1 MTAVGDILGG
11 KYQLLRLLGEGGMG
25 QVFEALNQNTDRRVA
40 IKTLHPQWVTD
51 PSVVQRFL
59 REARAATKI
68 SHPNVVDVLDLDV
81 DRDTGLPYIVQEFLA
96 GESLE
101 AHLDARADKR
111 LPVDE
116 ALRILVPVMQALV
129 AAHRLGIVHRDLKP
143 ANLLLTVDR
152 AGAPIPK
159 VIDFGIAKLM
169 ETQSDS
175 LRQTAT
181 GTLVGTP
188 SYMSPEQATGADGLD
203 ERTDVWSLGVVFYE
217 LLTGALPYDAPN
229 YNLLVAKIVYE
240 EPALHLLGDPSIP
253 RDVATVVTRALQK
266 NRDARFPSMQALLDA
281 TAACDISATITQPR
295 ISATPARAPTPAPP
309 ARAAAPAPTLAGWS
323 VHPDAPPRRT
333 ATIAALSVLA
343 AVLVFTAGFLMFRP
357 TPVVTVL
364 ATPTP
369 TPRVVAPPTPATAPV
384 VAAPVTPVVAAP
396 APAPT
401 PAPAVAVPAPTLAP
415 TPAPAP
421 VVAAP
426 APVRRAP
433 TAPTR
438 PRRPPSRTTTTTTD
452 FDRGYE

>member
-1 MTAVGDILGG
+1 MPVPSRHCPRCDSVAAAMTAAGDILGG
-11 KYQLLRLLGEGGMG
+11 KYQLVRLLGEGGMG
-25 QVFEALNQNTDRRVA
+25 QVFEAINQNTERRVA
-40 IKTLHPQWVTD
+40 IKTLHPQWVSD

-59 REARAATKI
+59 REARAATRI

-81 DRDTGLPYIVQEFLA
+81 DQPTGAPYIVQEFLA

-101 AHLDARADKR
+101 AHLDARPGR
-111 LPVDE
+111 RFPVDE
-116 ALRILVPVMQALV
+116 ALRILVPVMGALV

-152 AGAPIPK
+152 AGAPTPK

-169 ETQSDS
+169 ESQPDS

-188 SYMSPEQATGADGLD
+188 SYMSPEQAAGVDDLD
-203 ERTDVWSLGVVFYE
+203 ARTDVWSLGVVLHE
-217 LLTGALPYDAPN
+217 LLTGALPYEASN

-240 EPALHLLGDPSIP
+240 EPTPILARDPSLP
-253 RDVATVVTRALQK
+253 RDLVAVVTSALQK

-281 TAACDISATITQPR
+281 TVACDLSSTITLPR
-295 ISATPARAPTPAPP
+295 LSAPPTPAMPP
-309 ARAAAPAPTLAGWS
+309 APAAPVAQPTLAGWS
-323 VHPDAPPRRT
+323 AEPATPPRRT
-333 ATIAALSVLA
+333 TTTIAALSVLA

-357 TPVVTVL
+357 APVVTVL

-369 TPRVVAPPTPATAPV
+369 RIVTPAPPTPTPVAAPV
-384 VAAPVTPVVAAP
+384 VAAPVVA
-396 APAPT
+396 
-401 PAPAVAVPAPTLAP
+401 
-415 TPAPAP
+415 AP

-426 APVRRAP
+426 VVAAPVVAAP
-433 TAPTR
+433 VAVRHAPPAPSQR
-438 PRRPPSRTTTTTTD
+438 PRRSRPRSTPND